1 MTVQKRGELMK
12 RITKIEETKDFGYK
26 KKLRVAAYARV
37 STGSEEQLLSLE
49 TQKVHYENY
58 INANDEWE
66 FAGIY
71 FDEGVS
77 GTKVEKRNGLL
88 KMLSD
93 CETGSIDH
101 IITKSISRF
110 SRNTADCLEMVRK
123 LQELEI
129 SIFFEKE
136 NIDTSS
142 MDSELMLTIL
152 SSMAESESTSISE
165 NSKWS
170 IQKRFQNGTYIISYP
185 PYGYENRN
193 GEMVIIQEQKKV
205 VQRIFS
211 EVLAGMGTKAIA
223 DGLNSSKVPSKKGG
237 KWTASTI
244 NGILKNEKYTGD
256 VILQK
261 TFTDSS
267 FNRHKNKGELNMYLV
282 ENHHEAII
290 SHEDYE
296 RVQSILEHSGKE
308 KGIVKDEGK
317 YQKRY
322 AFSGRI
328 KCGDCGSNFKRRM
341 HYKPSGPYVAWC
353 CNKHIDDKSSCHMK
367 FITDEALKAAF
378 LTMMLKL
385 EGTQRQLMKPF
396 IEALAKTNDKERLLK
411 LSDLDARI
419 EKNTEQRQILV
430 GLMTSGVLEPAIFNK
445 EKNVLTLEANAL
457 QTEKEQLSNS
467 INCYMK
473 QAGEAY
479 KLIKFLAKGNLP
491 QKFDEQLFLE
501 YVNEIKVASREQVV
515 FSLKCGLNLPERLVD

>member
-1 MTVQKRGELMK
+1 MK
-12 RITKIEETKDFGYK
+12 RITKIEEATNLSFK
-26 KKLRVAAYARV
+26 KKVRVAAYCRV
-37 STGSEEQLLSLE
+37 STTSDEQLISLE

-58 INANDEWE
+58 IQANDEWE
-66 FAGIY
+66 YAGLY
-71 FDEGVS
+71 FDEGIT
-77 GTKVEKRNGLL
+77 GTKKENRTGLTDMM
-88 KMLSD
+88 KA
-93 CETGSIDH
+93 CEDGKVDF

-110 SRNTADCLEMVRK
+110 SRNTTDCLEMVRR
-123 LQELEI
+123 LLELGVTVL
-129 SIFFEKE
+129 FEKE
-136 NIDTSS
+136 NINTAS

-152 SSMAESESTSISE
+152 SSMAESESVSISE
-165 NSKWS
+165 NEKWS

-185 PYGYENRN
+185 PYGYENKN
-193 GEMVIIQEQKKV
+193 GEMVIIPEHKKV
-205 VQRIFS
+205 IQQIFS
-211 EVLAGMGTKAIA
+211 EALAGVGTKTIA
-223 DGLNSSKVPSKKGG
+223 DGLNNSKVPSKKGG
-237 KWTASTI
+237 RWTASTI

-267 FNRHKNKGELNMYLV
+267 FNRHKNKGELNMYLI

-290 SHEDYE
+290 SHDDYE

-308 KGIVKDEGK
+308 KGIVNDEEK

-328 KCGDCGSNFKRRM
+328 KCGDCGSTFKRRM

-353 CNKHIDDKSSCHMK
+353 CNKHIDDKTSCQMK

-378 LTMMLKL
+378 LKMMVKL
-385 EGTQRQLMKPF
+385 EVTQRQLLKPF
-396 IEALAKTNDKERLLK
+396 VEALAKTHDKDRLLK

-419 EKNTEQRQILV
+419 EKNIEQRQILV
-430 GLMTSGVLEPAIFNK
+430 GLMTSGVLEPAVFIK
-445 EKNVLTLEANAL
+445 ENNALILETNAL

-473 QAGEAY
+473 QAEETY
-479 KLIKFLAKGNLP
+479 KLLKFLAKGNLP
-491 QKFDEQLFLE
+491 QEFDEQLFLE
-501 YVNEIKVASREQVV
+501 YVNKITVVSREQVV